1 MKSTTD
7 ILLWAVGLLAFVL
20 GLWQLMLFLGATDA
34 KGNADM
40 WAGTPHLWAAIAAAI
55 VACACVAW
63 AFTRRPHVQ
72 EEIHITE

>member
-7 ILLWAVGLLAFVL
+7 MILWAIGLLAFVL

-40 WAGTPHLWAAIAAAI
+40 WAGTTHLWTAIAAAI

>member
-7 ILLWAVGLLAFVL
+7 ILLWAVGLLAFAL
-20 GLWQLMLFLGATDA
+20 GLWQLMIFLGARDT
-34 KGNADM
+34 KGNPDM
-40 WAGTPHLWAAIAAAI
+40 WAGTNHLWMAIVAAV